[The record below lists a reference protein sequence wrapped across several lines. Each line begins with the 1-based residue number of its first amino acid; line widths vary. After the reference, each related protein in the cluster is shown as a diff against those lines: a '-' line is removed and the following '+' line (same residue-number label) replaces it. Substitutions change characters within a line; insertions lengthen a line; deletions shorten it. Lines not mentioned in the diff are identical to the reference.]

1 MLEESEKNENVSNW
15 LSNMAEKQWQKC
27 RKINPLSHSLRFWA
41 RVKAP
46 KFYSTHKHLAK
57 QERISI
63 SL

>member
-41 RVKAP
+41 RVKA
-46 KFYSTHKHLAK
+46 L
-57 QERISI
+57 
-63 SL
+63 